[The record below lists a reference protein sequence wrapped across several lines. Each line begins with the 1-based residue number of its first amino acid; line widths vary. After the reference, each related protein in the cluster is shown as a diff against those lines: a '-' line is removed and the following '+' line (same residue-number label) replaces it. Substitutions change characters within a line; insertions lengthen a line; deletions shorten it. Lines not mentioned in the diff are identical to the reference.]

1 MSIGKRRQWRLTTAF
16 GIGILMGLSA
26 SSIAQQAATRN
37 DASKDDT
44 SSLEEVVVT
53 GSRIAAPNQKSTS
66 PIQVVS
72 SKEIQMSGK
81 SDISDILN
89 QLPQNFNNDLGQDL
103 GNRTSGLTSAG
114 GVSTADLRGL
124 GPQRTL
130 VLVNGRR
137 LGQGS
142 PYTFIQSPAPD
153 LDQIPA
159 SLVERVEVVTGGASA
174 TYGSD
179 AIAGVVN
186 FIMKQDFEGIQ
197 IDGQFGENWHSNHN
211 DYAQGLTRNFA
222 ALGEPVLTGTS
233 IDGRNKAMNLTLG
246 ANFRDGK
253 GNVTAYFGFLK
264 ADPVASGDRD
274 FGQCQFNAR
283 TNDNGEVI
291 GNFCAGSSNSNFFNP
306 LTGPNAFS
314 GPYSVSGNQF
324 VPRGSVTTTPPASF
338 NSQRYIYISR
348 QDQRYTAGF
357 MAHMDLGDYVKPYAE
372 FGFMNDRTHQVIA
385 PAALFRSSNP
395 NDPLSLNYNIN
406 CSNPLLSAQQAAI
419 LCSATDIAADLA
431 SPGSRTANV
440 EIGRRNVEGGQRYS
454 DYEHTN
460 YRAVVGSKGGFGKA
474 WNYDAYAQYYYTN
487 FNVNNQKYL
496 DFGHIDQALLVRKD
510 ANGNPVCISGGRCVP
525 YNPFSDGGVTQD
537 QLNYLYTAGT
547 GYGSTTLRTFHADV
561 TGQLGEYGLKL
572 PSASDGVAVNIGFE
586 QRNENVYFSPDSGL
600 ASGQLSGFGS
610 AAVGIDAS
618 EAVSEEFVELRAP
631 LVQDKRWVKDL
642 LFDTGYRTSD
652 YSVSGRVNTYKFEVQ
667 YAPTDD
673 LRLRGSYQ
681 RATRAP
687 SIVELFNGPLVGLIQ
702 LGNDPCSVTTDANG
716 NPVAAQATLEQ
727 CLHGVPASEVAQFTA
742 QYGDGFATNRIPPS
756 ILGQLSQKTGGNPA
770 LAPEAAT
777 TYSYGLSLTP
787 QALPD
792 FIGSLDYYH
801 IRIEQEIGVIPAQVI
816 LNNCI
821 FNGDPLYCSQ
831 LVRQHNT
838 GGLTGAT
845 IAGGGYI
852 IQQNLNLGKAD
863 TSGIDVQTAYKLA
876 LAPRWGSIAFVLNG
890 SLQLTNKTQ
899 PIPGAHTF
907 DCTGLYGVSCQTVN
921 PKWHHMLRTTWLTPW
936 DLSVAL
942 TWRYLGSVKE
952 DNNDSDP
959 TLHFATFGAYDFAH
973 AQIPSFSY
981 LDLAANWTVNKH
993 LELRGG
999 INNVLDKDPPLAS
1012 VEIVSGGAA
1021 NTYSTYDALGRQLF
1035 LAFTARF

>member
-1 MSIGKRRQWRLTTAF
+1 MFLTLRRLRL
-16 GIGILMGLSA
+16 IGIALAGSLCPAAMVYAADQSA
-26 SSIAQQAATRN
+26 KQEATE
-37 DASKDDT
+37 
-44 SSLEEVVVT
+44 LEEVVVT

-89 QLPQNFNNDLGQDL
+89 QLPQNFSNDLGQDL
-103 GNRTSGLTSAG
+103 GNRTSGLTTAG
-114 GVSTADLRGL
+114 GVATADLRGL

-142 PYTFIQSPAPD
+142 PYTAIQSPAPD

-186 FIMKQDFEGIQ
+186 FIMKKDFEGIQ
-197 IDGQFGENWHSNHN
+197 IDGQVGENWHSNHN
-211 DYAQGLTRNFA
+211 DYAQSLTRKFA
-222 ALGEPVLTGTS
+222 ALGQPVLTGTS
-233 IDGRNKAMNLTLG
+233 IDGRSRALNLTMG
-246 ANFRDGK
+246 ANFADGK

-264 ADPVASGDRD
+264 ADPVSSGDRD
-274 FGQCQFNAR
+274 FGQCQLNAN
-283 TNDNGEVI
+283 TNANGEVV

-306 LTGPNAFS
+306 NTGPNAFS

-324 VPRGSVTTTPPASF
+324 VPRGSVVTTPPASF
-338 NSQRYIYISR
+338 NSQRYIYITR

-357 MAHMDLGDYVKPYAE
+357 MAHMDLNDYVKPYAE
-372 FGFMNDRTHQVIA
+372 FGFMNDRTHQQIA
-385 PAALFRSSNP
+385 PAALFRGSNP

-419 LCSATDIAADLA
+419 LCSAADIAADLA
-431 SPGSRTANV
+431 SPGSKTANV

-454 DYEHTN
+454 DYEHGN
-460 YRAVVGSKGGFGKA
+460 YRAVLGSTGEFGKA
-474 WNYDAYAQYYYTN
+474 WNYDAYAQYYYTS
-487 FNVNNQKYL
+487 FNLSNQKYL
-496 DFGHIDQALLVRKD
+496 DFSHIDQAFLVRKD
-510 ANGNPVCISGGRCVP
+510 ANGNPVCINGGRCVP

-572 PSASDGVAVNIGFE
+572 PSASDGVAVNVGFE

-600 ASGQLSGFGS
+600 ASGQLSGAGS

-618 EAVSEEFVELRAP
+618 QSVSEAFVEVRAP
-631 LVQDKRWVKDL
+631 LVQDKPWAKDL
-642 LFDTGYRTSD
+642 VFDTAYRSSD

-673 LRLRGSYQ
+673 VRVRGSYQ

-687 SIVELFNGPLVGLIQ
+687 SIIELFNGPLVGLIQ
-702 LGNDPCSVTTDANG
+702 LGNDPCTVAADANG
-716 NPVAAQATLEQ
+716 NPVAAQASLEQ
-727 CLHGVPASEVAQFTA
+727 CLHGVPAAEVAQFTA
-742 QYGDGFATNRIPPS
+742 QYGDGFATNHIPPS

-770 LAPEAAT
+770 LKPEEAT
-777 TYSYGLSLTP
+777 TYSYGLTITP
-787 QALPD
+787 QALPN
-792 FIGSLDYYH
+792 FTGSLDYYH
-801 IRIEQEIGVIPAQVI
+801 IKIEKEIGVIPAQVT

-821 FNGDPLYCSQ
+821 FNGDPLFCSG

-838 GGLTGAT
+838 GSLTGAT

-863 TSGIDVQTAYKLA
+863 TSGIDVQAAYLLA
-876 LAPRWGSIAFVLNG
+876 LAPRFGSIAVALNG

-899 PIPGAHTF
+899 PIPGAHTY
-907 DCTGLYGVSCQTVN
+907 DCTGLYGVTCQTIN
-921 PKWHHMLRTTWLTPW
+921 PRWHHVLRTTWLTPW

-942 TWRYLGSVKE
+942 TWRYLASVKE
-952 DNNDSDP
+952 DNNDADP
-959 TLHFATFGAYDFAH
+959 TLHFATYNAYDFAH

-1021 NTYSTYDALGRQLF
+1021 NTYSTYDTLGRQLF
-1035 LAFTARF
+1035 LAFTAKF